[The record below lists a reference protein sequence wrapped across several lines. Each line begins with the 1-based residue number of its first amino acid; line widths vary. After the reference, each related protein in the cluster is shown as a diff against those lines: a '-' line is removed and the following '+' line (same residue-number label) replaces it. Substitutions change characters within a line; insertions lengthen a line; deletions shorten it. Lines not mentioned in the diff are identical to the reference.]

1 MESLGPAQKTRVKRF
16 FPKDESASN
25 ELVYDPPTHPP
36 KNHRLEREWKE
47 RQTVSL
53 EVGRE
58 VPSPHLSKGE
68 KGKAWEMSKFMEQ
81 TLICSSANPTS
92 QTILRRSPAL

>member
-1 MESLGPAQKTRVKRF
+1 M
-16 FPKDESASN
+16 
-25 ELVYDPPTHPP
+25 
-36 KNHRLEREWKE
+36 
-47 RQTVSL
+47 SL

-58 VPSPHLSKGE
+58 VPSPHLSKGK